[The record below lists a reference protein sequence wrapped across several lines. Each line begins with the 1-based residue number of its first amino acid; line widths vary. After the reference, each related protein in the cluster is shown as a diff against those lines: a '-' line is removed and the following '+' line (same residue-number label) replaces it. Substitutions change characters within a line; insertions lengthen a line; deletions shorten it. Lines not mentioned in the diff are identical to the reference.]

1 MSKCDRF
8 FDVFKNAEYDL
19 YPIVIMQ
26 SRSGGT
32 YEGGKWIAI
41 GNFSSS
47 QDAGLS
53 DYVSGDDGDA
63 VDFWSSDRSLLIGRG
78 QSPNDATRDLC
89 LRNNFSYLDLIRTF
103 QGWET

>member
-26 SRSGGT
+26 SRYGGT

-41 GNFSSS
+41 GNFSSI

-63 VDFWSSDRSLLIGRG
+63 VDFWSSDRN
-78 QSPNDATRDLC
+78 PNGKSRK
-89 LRNNFSYLDLIRTF
+89 SITF
-103 QGWET
+103 KGVAEAMADQWG